1 MKTLSSILRQ
11 TSFELTQGDLTMEIS
26 SLTFDSRKA
35 SEGSVFIAVV
45 GTLNDG
51 HQFVQSAYDLGCRA
65 FIVEQKVNMPSDAT
79 IILVPK
85 TDRALADVACS
96 FYDQP
101 SRELKLIGI
110 TGTNGKTTTTTLL
123 HDLFTSLGYTCGLIS
138 TVVNK
143 IGDQSSPSTHT
154 TPDPIR
160 LNALLRNMVEQ
171 GCSHCFMEVSSHA
184 IHQHRIHGLSYTG
197 AVFTNI
203 THDHLDYHKTFAE
216 YIRVKKQFFDELSSE
231 SFALINGDDRNGQVM
246 LQNTKAQKRS
256 FALKTPADYK
266 GKVLENEIS
275 GLTLTINGVELCSRL
290 VGEFNALNLIAV
302 YGISTLLGLDSLNV
316 LRGMSNLSSVEG
328 RFQYVRS
335 QGGITAIIDYAHT
348 PDALENVLNTIAA
361 IRKEGQKVIAVVGC
375 GGDRDREK
383 RPVMA
388 GIAAKKSQQVILTS
402 DNPRT
407 EDPMKILQDM
417 EVGLTDDNRAHS
429 LTIVDRA
436 QAIKT
441 AIMLAQSGD
450 ILLIAGK
457 GHEKYQEING
467 VKHDFDDFQLTEE
480 FFNQLKK

>member
-1 MKTLSSILRQ
+1 MKTLSSILQQ
-11 TSFELTQGDLTMEIS
+11 TSFELTQGDLAMEIS
-26 SLTFDSRKA
+26 SLTFDSRNA
-35 SEGSVFIAVV
+35 TVGSVFSAIT

-51 HQFVQSAYDLGCRA
+51 HQFVQSAYELGCRA
-65 FIVEQKVNMPSDAT
+65 FVVEQNVSLPTDAT
-79 IILVPK
+79 IIKVPK
-85 TDRALADVACS
+85 TDLALADLACA
-96 FYDQP
+96 FYGHP
-101 SRELKLIGI
+101 SKELTLIGI

-123 HDLFTSLGYTCGLIS
+123 HDLFTSLGYSAGLIS

-143 IGDQSSPSTHT
+143 IGTQSTPSTHT

-184 IHQHRIHGLSYTG
+184 IHQQRIHGLSYKG

-216 YIRVKKQFFDELSSE
+216 YIRVKKQFFDELNSE

-246 LQNTKAQKRS
+246 LQNTKAEKSS
-256 FALKTPADYK
+256 FALKTPADFK

-275 GLTLTINGVELCSRL
+275 GLTLTINQIELCSRL
-290 VGEFNALNLIAV
+290 VGEFNAYNLLAV
-302 YGISTLLGLDSLNV
+302 YGVGTLLGLDSMDV

-335 QGGITAIIDYAHT
+335 EGGITAIIDYAHT
-348 PDALENVLNTIAA
+348 PDALENVLNTISA
-361 IRKEGQKVIAVVGC
+361 IRKEGQKVISVVGC

-388 GIAAKKSQQVILTS
+388 QIAARKSQQVILTS

-407 EDPMKILQDM
+407 EDPIQILKDM
-417 EVGLTDDNRAHS
+417 EAGLNDEVQHA
-429 LTIVDRA
+429 LTIADRA

-441 AIMLAQSGD
+441 AIMLAQPGD

>member
-45 GTLNDG
+45 GALNDG

-184 IHQHRIHGLSYTG
+184 IHQQRIHGLSYTG

-302 YGISTLLGLDSLNV
+302 YGVSILLGLDSLNV
-316 LRGMSNLSSVEG
+316 LRRMSNLSSVEG

-407 EDPMKILQDM
+407 EDPVKILQDM

>member
-1 MKTLSSILRQ
+1 MKTLSSILQQ

-26 SLTFDSRKA
+26 SLTFDSRNA
-35 SEGSVFIAVV
+35 VTGSVFIAIV
-45 GTLNDG
+45 GTLTDG
-51 HQFVQSAYDLGCRA
+51 HQFVQSAYELGCRA
-65 FIVEQKVNMPSDAT
+65 FVVEQSVSLPSDAT
-79 IILVPK
+79 ILHVSK
-85 TDRALADVACS
+85 TDRALAELACA

-101 SRELKLIGI
+101 SKELKLVGI

-123 HDLFTSLGYTCGLIS
+123 HDLFTSLGYSCGLIS

-143 IGDQSSPSTHT
+143 IGSQTSPSTHT

-160 LNALLRNMVEQ
+160 LNALLRSMVDQ

-184 IHQHRIHGLSYTG
+184 IHQQRIHGISFAG

-216 YIRVKKQFFDELSSE
+216 YIRVKKQFFDDLSSD
-231 SFALINGDDRNGQVM
+231 SFALMNGDDRNGSVM
-246 LQNTKAQKRS
+246 LQNTKAEKRS
-256 FALKTPADYK
+256 FALKTPADFK

-290 VGEFNALNLIAV
+290 VGEFNALNLLAV
-302 YGISTLLGLDSLNV
+302 YGVSALLGLDSMDV
-316 LRGMSNLSSVEG
+316 LRGMSNLASVEG
-328 RFQYVRS
+328 RFQYIRS

-361 IRKEGQKVIAVVGC
+361 IRKDGQKVISVVGC

-388 GIAAKKSQQVILTS
+388 QIAARKSQQVILTS

-407 EDPMKILQDM
+407 EDPMQILKDM
-417 EVGLTDDNRAHS
+417 EAGLNNEVQHA
-429 LTIVDRA
+429 LTISDRA

-441 AIMLAQSGD
+441 AIMLAQAGD

-467 VKHDFDDFQLTEE
+467 VKHDFDDFKLTEE

>member
-1 MKTLSSILRQ
+1 MKTLSSILQQ
-11 TSFELTQGDLTMEIS
+11 TSFELTQGDLAMEIS
-26 SLTFDSRKA
+26 SLTFDSRNA
-35 SEGSVFIAVV
+35 TVGSVFSAIT

-51 HQFVQSAYDLGCRA
+51 HQFVQSAYELGCRA
-65 FIVEQKVNMPSDAT
+65 FVVEQNVSLPTDAT
-79 IILVPK
+79 IIKVPK
-85 TDRALADVACS
+85 TDLALADLACA
-96 FYDQP
+96 FYGHP
-101 SRELKLIGI
+101 SKELTLIGI

-123 HDLFTSLGYTCGLIS
+123 HDLFTSLGYSAGLIS

-143 IGDQSSPSTHT
+143 IGTQSTPSTHT

-184 IHQHRIHGLSYTG
+184 IHQKRIHGLSYKG

-216 YIRVKKQFFDELSSE
+216 YIRVKKQFFDELHSE

-246 LQNTKAQKRS
+246 LQNTKAEKSS
-256 FALKTPADYK
+256 FALKTPADFK
-266 GKVLENEIS
+266 GKVLDNEIS
-275 GLTLTINGVELCSRL
+275 GLTLTINQIELCSRL
-290 VGEFNALNLIAV
+290 VGEFNAYNLLAV
-302 YGISTLLGLDSLNV
+302 YGVGTLLGLDSMDV

-335 QGGITAIIDYAHT
+335 EGGITAIIDYAHT
-348 PDALENVLNTIAA
+348 PDALENVLNTISA

-388 GIAAKKSQQVILTS
+388 QIAARKSQQVILTS

-407 EDPMKILQDM
+407 EDPIQILKDM
-417 EVGLTDDNRAHS
+417 EAGLNDEVQHA
-429 LTIVDRA
+429 LTIADRA

-441 AIMLAQSGD
+441 AIMLAQPGD